1 MDIDRQVPR
10 KPRLVGG
17 VKGHN
22 QNDISSEILWERNCL
37 KTNYTMQEL
46 MVVAGAREVRDDDI
60 AFVGMRLPLLAFQL
74 AKETHAPGAV
84 GIFENGILR
93 DQLTHEPLYTMGDCP
108 NIEGAVWTT
117 SMMDIMSLLQNGR
130 VTLGF
135 IGGAEI
141 DRFGNLNT
149 TYIGGRDH
157 VQVRL
162 PGSGG
167 GSDIASLSRRLVI
180 MMHHERRRF
189 LEKVSYVTSPGFGEG
204 GGWRQREGIKGG
216 GPSAVITTKGIFRF
230 DPVTKEMVLESVH
243 PGVTVEEILEN
254 TGWVPRLGSP
264 LDETKPPSPS
274 ELRIIRKHDPHGFW
288 TRSNVSLHVQKA

>member
-1 MDIDRQVPR
+1 
-10 KPRLVGG
+10 
-17 VKGHN
+17 
-22 QNDISSEILWERNCL
+22 L
-37 KTNYTMQEL
+37 KTEYTMQEL
-46 MVVAGAREVRDDDI
+46 MVVAGAREVRDDDVV
-60 AFVGMRLPLLAFQL
+60 FVGMRLPLLAFQL
-74 AKETHAPGAV
+74 AKETHAPWAV

-93 DQLTHEPLYTMGDCP
+93 DQLAHDPLYTMGDCP

-157 VQVRL
+157 VKVRL

-189 LEKVSYVTSPGFGEG
+189 LEKVSYITSPGFGEG

-230 DPVTKEMVLESVH
+230 DPITREMVLESVH

-254 TGWVPRLGSP
+254 TGWIPRIGTP
-264 LDETKPPSPS
+264 LDETKLPTPS

-288 TRSNVSLHVQKA
+288 TRSNVSLQVQRA